1 MLIASLADLLTA
13 IYLAKFRQ
21 EEQQMRIETFRMERM
36 QCTYEHKVDYNLSES
51 GVLPLKIEELLNP
64 EQLAELASYRLKYA
78 PANGSPE
85 LRETIAQWYPGA
97 TGDHVTVVNGGAEA
111 NYMVLWALLERNE
124 RAAVMLPN
132 YLQTWGLARA
142 YAGRADA
149 IWLKE
154 ENKNGQSR
162 WALDLESL
170 ERAVT
175 KKTRLIV
182 ITNPN
187 NPTGGV
193 LTEAEMEAVVRAA
206 RRANAWLLADEIYR
220 GAELGSAMT
229 PSFWGRYDKLLI
241 TSGLSKAFGMPG
253 LRIGWIVGPPKT
265 IAKLCS
271 YHDYLTLTPNYISER
286 LARVALEPER
296 REQLIERTRSLL
308 RRQLPRLEA
317 WIHSHDD
324 ILSYI
329 PPVAGAI
336 AYIRYRLPVS
346 STALMNRVMKEQSVL
361 IMPGEFFG
369 MGKYLRLGYGY
380 DLDYTLRGLARLDEV
395 LNALK
400 KRGRQPHTEA
410 VRSGAA

>member
-1 MLIASLADLLTA
+1 
-13 IYLAKFRQ
+13 
-21 EEQQMRIETFRMERM
+21 MRIDTFRMERM
-36 QCTYEHKVDYNLSES
+36 QCTYENEVDYNLSES
-51 GVLPLKIEELLNP
+51 GVLPLKLEELLSP
-64 EQLAELASYRLKYA
+64 EQMKELTSWSLKYA

-85 LRETIAQWYPGA
+85 LRENIARWYPGA
-97 TGDHVTVVNGGAEA
+97 TPEHVTVVNGGAEA
-111 NYMVLWALLERNE
+111 NYMVLWSMLEKTD

-154 ENKNGQSR
+154 GRENGKLR
-162 WALDLESL
+162 WALDLKSL
-170 ERAVT
+170 ERAVS

-193 LTEAEMEAVVRAA
+193 LTETEMDAVVHAA

-220 GAELGSAMT
+220 GAELQRGLT

-253 LRIGWIVGPPKT
+253 LRIGWIAGPPKA
-265 IAKLCS
+265 IARLCS
-271 YHDYLTLTPNYISER
+271 YHDYLTLTPSYISER
-286 LARVALEPER
+286 LARIALESSC
-296 REQLIERTRSLL
+296 REQLIERTRAIL

-317 WIHSHDD
+317 WIHKHDD
-324 ILSYI
+324 IFSYI

-336 AYIRYRLPVS
+336 AYVRYKLPIS
-346 STALMNRVMKEQSVL
+346 SSALMNRVMKEQSVL
-361 IMPGEFFG
+361 IMPGDFFG

-380 DLDYTLRGLARLDEV
+380 DLDYTLRGLARVDEV

-400 KRGRQPHTEA
+400 AKRRPQVQA
-410 VRSGAA
+410 VHSGAA

>member
-1 MLIASLADLLTA
+1 
-13 IYLAKFRQ
+13 
-21 EEQQMRIETFRMERM
+21 MRIETFRMERM
-36 QCTYEHKVDYNLSES
+36 QCTYEHEVDYNLSES
-51 GVLPLKIEELLNP
+51 GVLPLKIEELLSP
-64 EQLAELASYRLKYA
+64 EQMKELGSYSLKYA
-78 PANGSPE
+78 QANGSPE
-85 LRETIAQWYPGA
+85 LRENIAQWYPGA
-97 TGDHVTVVNGGAEA
+97 TADHVTVVNGGAEA
-111 NYMVLWALLERNE
+111 NYMVLWSMLEKSD

-154 ENKNGQSR
+154 QQENGKWR
-162 WALDLESL
+162 WGLDLESL

-175 KKTRLIV
+175 KKTKLIV
-182 ITNPN
+182 ITNPS

-193 LTEAEMEAVVRAA
+193 LTEAEMDAVVRAA

-220 GAELGSAMT
+220 GAELRGGLT

-253 LRIGWIVGPPKT
+253 LRIGWIVGPPKM
-265 IAKLCS
+265 IACLCS
-271 YHDYLTLTPNYISER
+271 YHDYLTLTPTYVSDR
-286 LARVALEPER
+286 LATVALEPAR
-296 REQLIERTRSLL
+296 REQLIERTRSIV

-317 WIHSHDD
+317 WIHKHDD
-324 ILSYI
+324 IFTYI

-336 AYIRYRLPVS
+336 AYVRYKLPVS
-346 STALMNRVMKEQSVL
+346 STTLMNRVMKEQSVL

-380 DLDYTLRGLARLDEV
+380 DLDYTLRGLARVEEV
-395 LNALK
+395 LKALK
-400 KRGRQPHTEA
+400 RKARPRMEA

>member
-1 MLIASLADLLTA
+1 
-13 IYLAKFRQ
+13 
-21 EEQQMRIETFRMERM
+21 MRIETFRMERM
-36 QCTYEHKVDYNLSES
+36 QCTYENEVDYNLSES
-51 GVLPLKIEELLNP
+51 GVLPLKIDELLGP
-64 EQLAELASYRLKYA
+64 EEMKEFGSYSLKYA

-85 LRETIAQWYPGA
+85 LRENIAQWYPGA
-97 TGDHVTVVNGGAEA
+97 TADHVTVVNGGAEA
-111 NYMVLWALLERNE
+111 NYMVLWSMLEKSE

-154 ENKNGQSR
+154 RRENGKLR

-175 KKTRLIV
+175 KKTKLIV

-193 LTEAEMEAVVRAA
+193 LTEEEMEAVVRAA
-206 RRANAWLLADEIYR
+206 GRANAWLLADEIYR
-220 GAELGSAMT
+220 GAELQGGLT

-253 LRIGWIVGPPKT
+253 LRIGWIVGPPKA
-265 IAKLCS
+265 IANLCS
-271 YHDYLTLTPNYISER
+271 FHDYLTLTPNYVSER
-286 LARVALEPER
+286 LARIALEPAR
-296 REQLIERTRSLL
+296 RDQLIERTRTIL

-317 WIHSHDD
+317 WIHRHDD
-324 ILSYI
+324 IFTYV

-336 AYIRYRLPVS
+336 AYVRYKLPIS

-380 DLDYTLRGLARLDEV
+380 DLDYTLRGLARVEQV

-400 KRGRQPHTEA
+400 KPRMQA

>member
-1 MLIASLADLLTA
+1 
-13 IYLAKFRQ
+13 
-21 EEQQMRIETFRMERM
+21 MRIETFRMERM
-36 QCTYEHKVDYNLSES
+36 QCTYENEVDYNLSES
-51 GVLPLKIEELLNP
+51 GVLPLKIDELLGR
-64 EQLAELASYRLKYA
+64 EEMKEFGSYSLKYA

-85 LRETIAQWYPGA
+85 LRENIAQWYPGA
-97 TGDHVTVVNGGAEA
+97 TADHVTVVNGGAEA
-111 NYMVLWALLERNE
+111 NYMVLWSMLEMSE

-154 ENKNGQSR
+154 RRENGKLR

-175 KKTRLIV
+175 KKTKLIV

-193 LTEAEMEAVVRAA
+193 LTEEEMEAVVRAA
-206 RRANAWLLADEIYR
+206 GRANAWLLADEIYR
-220 GAELGSAMT
+220 GAELQGGLT

-253 LRIGWIVGPPKT
+253 LRIGWIAGPPKA
-265 IAKLCS
+265 IANLCS
-271 YHDYLTLTPNYISER
+271 YHDYLTLTPNYVSER
-286 LARVALEPER
+286 LARIALEPAR
-296 REQLIERTRSLL
+296 RDQLIERTRTIL

-317 WIHSHDD
+317 WIHRHDD
-324 ILSYI
+324 IFTYI

-336 AYIRYRLPVS
+336 AYVRYKLPIS

-380 DLDYTLRGLARLDEV
+380 DLDYTLRGLARVEQV

-400 KRGRQPHTEA
+400 KPRMQA

>member
-1 MLIASLADLLTA
+1 
-13 IYLAKFRQ
+13 
-21 EEQQMRIETFRMERM
+21 MRIETFRMERM
-36 QCTYEHKVDYNLSES
+36 QCTYENEVDYNLSES
-51 GVLPLKIEELLNP
+51 GVLPLKIDELLGR
-64 EQLAELASYRLKYA
+64 EEMKEFGSYSLKYA

-85 LRETIAQWYPGA
+85 LRENIAQWYPGA
-97 TGDHVTVVNGGAEA
+97 TADHVTVVNGGAEA
-111 NYMVLWALLERNE
+111 NYMVLWSMLEMSE

-154 ENKNGQSR
+154 RRENGKLR

-175 KKTRLIV
+175 KKTKLIV

-193 LTEAEMEAVVRAA
+193 LTEEEMEAVVRAA
-206 RRANAWLLADEIYR
+206 GRANAWLLADEIYR
-220 GAELGSAMT
+220 GAELQGGLT

-253 LRIGWIVGPPKT
+253 LRIGWIAGPPKA
-265 IAKLCS
+265 IANLCS
-271 YHDYLTLTPNYISER
+271 YHDYLTLTPNYVSER
-286 LARVALEPER
+286 LARIALEPAR
-296 REQLIERTRSLL
+296 RDQLIERTRTIL

-317 WIHSHDD
+317 WIHRHDD
-324 ILSYI
+324 IFTYI

-336 AYIRYRLPVS
+336 AYVRYKLPIS
-346 STALMNRVMKEQSVL
+346 SAALMNRVMKEQSVL

-380 DLDYTLRGLARLDEV
+380 DLDYTLRGLARVEQV

-400 KRGRQPHTEA
+400 KPRMQA

>member
-1 MLIASLADLLTA
+1 
-13 IYLAKFRQ
+13 
-21 EEQQMRIETFRMERM
+21 MRIETFRMERM
-36 QCTYEHKVDYNLSES
+36 QCTYENEVDYNLSES
-51 GVLPLKIEELLNP
+51 GVLPLKIDELLGR
-64 EQLAELASYRLKYA
+64 EEMKEFGSYSLKYA

-85 LRETIAQWYPGA
+85 LRENIAQWYPGA
-97 TGDHVTVVNGGAEA
+97 TADHVTVVNGGAEA
-111 NYMVLWALLERNE
+111 NYMVLWSMLEMSE

-154 ENKNGQSR
+154 RRENGELR

-175 KKTRLIV
+175 KKTKLIV

-193 LTEAEMEAVVRAA
+193 LTEEEMEAVVRAA
-206 RRANAWLLADEIYR
+206 GRANAWLLADEIYR
-220 GAELGSAMT
+220 GAELQGGLT

-253 LRIGWIVGPPKT
+253 LRIGWIAGPPKA
-265 IAKLCS
+265 IANLCS
-271 YHDYLTLTPNYISER
+271 YHDYLTLTPNYVSER
-286 LARVALEPER
+286 LARIALEPAR
-296 REQLIERTRSLL
+296 RDQLIERTRTIL

-317 WIHSHDD
+317 WIHRHDD
-324 ILSYI
+324 IFTYI

-336 AYIRYRLPVS
+336 AYVRYKLPIS
-346 STALMNRVMKEQSVL
+346 SAALMNRVMKEQSVL

-380 DLDYTLRGLARLDEV
+380 DLDYTLRGLARVEQV

-400 KRGRQPHTEA
+400 KPRMQA

>member
-1 MLIASLADLLTA
+1 
-13 IYLAKFRQ
+13 
-21 EEQQMRIETFRMERM
+21 MERM
-36 QCTYEHKVDYNLSES
+36 QCSYEHEVDYNLSES
-51 GVLPLKIEELLNP
+51 GVLPLTIEELLSP
-64 EQLAELASYRLKYA
+64 EQLAELTSYSLKYA
-78 PANGSPE
+78 PASGSPE
-85 LRETIAQWYPGA
+85 LRENIARWYPGA
-97 TGDHVTVVNGGAEA
+97 TADHVTVTSGGAEA
-111 NYMVLWALLERNE
+111 NYMVLWSMLEKGD
-124 RAAVMLPN
+124 RAAIMLPN

-142 YAGRADA
+142 YAGSADA

-154 ENKNGQSR
+154 RREDGKAR

-175 KKTRLIV
+175 KRTRLIV

-187 NPTGGV
+187 NPTGAV
-193 LTEAEMEAVVRAA
+193 LSETEMEAVVRAA

-220 GAELGSAMT
+220 GAELQADIT

-253 LRIGWIVGPPKT
+253 LRVGWIVGPPKM
-265 IAKLCS
+265 IARLCS

-286 LARVALEPER
+286 LARISMEPAR
-296 REQLIERTRSLL
+296 REQLLERTRTIL

-317 WIHSHDD
+317 WIHKHDD
-324 ILSYI
+324 ILTYI
-329 PPVAGAI
+329 PPQAGAI
-336 AYIRYRLPVS
+336 AYLRYNLPIS

-361 IMPGEFFG
+361 IMPGAFYG

-380 DLDYTLRGLARLDEV
+380 DLDYTLRGLARVDEV

-400 KRGRQPHTEA
+400 AKPRMHA

>member
-1 MLIASLADLLTA
+1 
-13 IYLAKFRQ
+13 
-21 EEQQMRIETFRMERM
+21 M
-36 QCTYEHKVDYNLSES
+36 QCTYEHEVDYNLSES
-51 GVLPLKIEELLNP
+51 GVLPLKLEELLNP
-64 EQLAELASYRLKYA
+64 EQMKELASYSLKYA
-78 PANGSPE
+78 QANGSPE
-85 LRETIAQWYPGA
+85 LRENIAQWYPGTTA
-97 TGDHVTVVNGGAEA
+97 DHVTVVNGGAEA
-111 NYMVLWALLERNE
+111 NYMVLWSMLEKSD

-154 ENKNGQSR
+154 QQENGKWR
-162 WALDLESL
+162 WGLDLESL

-175 KKTRLIV
+175 KKTKLIV

-193 LTEAEMEAVVRAA
+193 LTEAEMDAVVRAA

-220 GAELGSAMT
+220 GAELRGGLT

-253 LRIGWIVGPPKT
+253 LRIGWIVGPPKM
-265 IAKLCS
+265 IARLCS
-271 YHDYLTLTPNYISER
+271 YHDYLTLTPTYVSDR
-286 LARVALEPER
+286 LATIALKPVR
-296 REQLIERTRSLL
+296 REQLIERTRSIV

-317 WIHSHDD
+317 WIHKHDD
-324 ILSYI
+324 IFSYI

-336 AYIRYRLPVS
+336 AYVRYKLPIS

-380 DLDYTLRGLARLDEV
+380 DLDYTLRGLARVEEV
-395 LNALK
+395 LKALNMK
-400 KRGRQPHTEA
+400 ARPRMEA

>member
-1 MLIASLADLLTA
+1 
-13 IYLAKFRQ
+13 
-21 EEQQMRIETFRMERM
+21 MRIETFRMERM
-36 QCTYEHKVDYNLSES
+36 QCTFENEVDYNLSES
-51 GVLPLKIEELLNP
+51 GVLPLKIEELFSP
-64 EQLAELASYRLKYA
+64 EQLKEFASYSLKYA

-85 LRETIAQWYPGA
+85 LRENIAQWYPGA
-97 TGDHVTVVNGGAEA
+97 TADHVTVVNGGAEA
-111 NYMVLWALLERNE
+111 NYMVLWSMLEKSD

-142 YAGRADA
+142 YAGRAEA
-149 IWLKE
+149 IWLKQRRD
-154 ENKNGQSR
+154 NGKLR
-162 WALDLESL
+162 WALDVDSL

-175 KKTRLIV
+175 KKTKLIV

-193 LTEAEMEAVVRAA
+193 LTEEEMDLVVQAA

-220 GAELGSAMT
+220 GAELQGGLT

-253 LRIGWIVGPPKT
+253 LRIGWIVGAPKA
-265 IAKLCS
+265 IANLCS
-271 YHDYLTLTPNYISER
+271 YHDYLTLTPNYVSER
-286 LARVALEPER
+286 LARIALEPAR
-296 REQLIERTRSLL
+296 RDELIERTRAIL

-317 WIHSHDD
+317 WIHKHDD
-324 ILSYI
+324 VFTYI

-336 AYIRYRLPVS
+336 AYVRYKLPIS

-380 DLDYTLRGLARLDEV
+380 DLDYTLSGLARVDTV
-395 LNALK
+395 LGGLK
-400 KRGRQPHTEA
+400 SKSGPQ
-410 VRSGAA
+410 VRSVQSGAA

>member
-1 MLIASLADLLTA
+1 
-13 IYLAKFRQ
+13 
-21 EEQQMRIETFRMERM
+21 MRIDTFRMERM
-36 QCTYEHKVDYNLSES
+36 QCTYENEVDYNLSES
-51 GVLPLKIEELLNP
+51 GVLPLKIEELLSP
-64 EQLAELASYRLKYA
+64 EQLAELASYSLKYA

-85 LRETIAQWYPGA
+85 LRENIAQWYPGA
-97 TGDHVTVVNGGAEA
+97 SPEHVTVVNGGAEA
-111 NYMVLWALLERNE
+111 NYMILWSLLEKSD

-142 YAGRADA
+142 YAGRADT

-154 ENKNGQSR
+154 RRENGRLR
-162 WALDLESL
+162 WGLDLDSL

-193 LTEAEMEAVVRAA
+193 LTEVEMDAVVRAA
-206 RRANAWLLADEIYR
+206 RRAHAWLLADEIYR
-220 GAELGSAMT
+220 GAELQDGLT

-253 LRIGWIVGPPKT
+253 LRIGWIVGPPKM
-265 IAKLCS
+265 IARLHS

-286 LARVALEPER
+286 LARIALEPGR
-296 REQLIERTRSLL
+296 REQLIERTRGIL

-317 WIHSHDD
+317 WIHKHDD
-324 ILSYI
+324 IFAYI

-336 AYIRYRLPVS
+336 AYVRYKLPIS

-361 IMPGEFFG
+361 IMPGEFFA

-380 DLDYTLRGLARLDEV
+380 DLDYTLRGLARVDEV
-395 LNALK
+395 LNVLK
-400 KRGRQPHTEA
+400 TGKRARTSQPRTKA

>member
-1 MLIASLADLLTA
+1 
-13 IYLAKFRQ
+13 
-21 EEQQMRIETFRMERM
+21 MRIDTFRMERM
-36 QCTYEHKVDYNLSES
+36 QCTYENEVDYNLSES

-64 EQLAELASYRLKYA
+64 EQLAELASYSMKYA

-85 LRETIAQWYPGA
+85 LRENIAQWYPGA
-97 TGDHVTVVNGGAEA
+97 SPEHVTVVNGGAEA
-111 NYMVLWALLERNE
+111 NYMILWSLLEKSE

-154 ENKNGQSR
+154 RRENGKLR
-162 WALDLESL
+162 WALNLDSL

-193 LTEAEMEAVVRAA
+193 LSEAEMDAVVRAA
-206 RRANAWLLADEIYR
+206 RRAHAWLLADEIYR
-220 GAELGSAMT
+220 GAELQDGLT

-253 LRIGWIVGPPKT
+253 LRIGWIVGPPKM
-265 IAKLCS
+265 IARLHS

-286 LARVALEPER
+286 LARIALEPGR
-296 REQLIERTRSLL
+296 REQLMERTRSIL

-317 WIHSHDD
+317 WIHKHDD
-324 ILSYI
+324 IFTYI

-336 AYIRYRLPVS
+336 AYVRYKLPIS

-361 IMPGEFFG
+361 VMPGEFFA

-380 DLDYTLRGLARLDEV
+380 DLDYTLRGLARVDEV
-395 LNALK
+395 LKALK
-400 KRGRQPHTEA
+400 SGRPGSASGVHLA
-410 VRSGAA
+410 RSGAA

>member
-1 MLIASLADLLTA
+1 
-13 IYLAKFRQ
+13 
-21 EEQQMRIETFRMERM
+21 MRIETFRMERM
-36 QCTYEHKVDYNLSES
+36 QCTYENEVDYNLSES
-51 GVLPLKIEELLNP
+51 GVLPLKIEELLGP
-64 EQLAELASYRLKYA
+64 EEMKELGSYSLKYA
-78 PANGSPE
+78 SANGSPE
-85 LRETIAQWYPGA
+85 LRGNIAQWYPGA
-97 TGDHVTVVNGGAEA
+97 TADHVTVVNGGAEA
-111 NYMVLWALLERNE
+111 NYMVLWSMLEKSD

-154 ENKNGQSR
+154 RRENGKLR

-175 KKTRLIV
+175 KKTKLIV

-193 LTEAEMEAVVRAA
+193 LTDTEMDAVVRTA

-220 GAELGSAMT
+220 GAELQGALT

-253 LRIGWIVGPPKT
+253 LRIGWIVGPPKA
-265 IAKLCS
+265 IANLCS
-271 YHDYLTLTPNYISER
+271 YHDYLTLTPNYVSER
-286 LARVALEPER
+286 LARLALEPAR
-296 REQLIERTRSLL
+296 RDQLIERTRTIL

-317 WIHSHDD
+317 WIHRHDD
-324 ILSYI
+324 IFTYI

-336 AYIRYRLPVS
+336 AYVRYKLPIS

-380 DLDYTLRGLARLDEV
+380 DLDYTLRGLARVEQV

-400 KRGRQPHTEA
+400 KPRMQA

>member
-1 MLIASLADLLTA
+1 
-13 IYLAKFRQ
+13 
-21 EEQQMRIETFRMERM
+21 MRIDTFRMERM
-36 QCTYEHKVDYNLSES
+36 QCTYENEVDYNLSES
-51 GVLPLKIEELLNP
+51 GVLPLKIEELLSP
-64 EQLAELASYRLKYA
+64 EQMKELASYSLKYA

-85 LRETIAQWYPGA
+85 LRENIAQWYPGA
-97 TGDHVTVVNGGAEA
+97 TADHVTVVNGGAEA
-111 NYMVLWALLERNE
+111 NYMVLWSLLEKTG

-154 ENKNGQSR
+154 RREDGKPR
-162 WALDLESL
+162 WALDLDSL

-193 LTEAEMEAVVRAA
+193 LTEAEMDAVVGAA

-220 GAELGSAMT
+220 GAELQGGIT
-229 PSFWGRYDKLLI
+229 PCFWGRYDKLLI

-253 LRIGWIVGPPKT
+253 LRVGWIAGPPRM
-265 IAKLCS
+265 IAKLQS

-286 LARVALEPER
+286 LARIALEPAR
-296 REQLIERTRSLL
+296 REQLIERTGAIL

-317 WIHSHDD
+317 WIHQHDH
-324 ILSYI
+324 IFTYI

-336 AYIRYRLPVS
+336 AYVRYKLPIS

-380 DLDYTLRGLARLDEV
+380 DLDYTLRGLARVEKV

-400 KRGRQPHTEA
+400 TKAQPRMEA

>member
-1 MLIASLADLLTA
+1 
-13 IYLAKFRQ
+13 
-21 EEQQMRIETFRMERM
+21 MRIETFRMERM
-36 QCTYEHKVDYNLSES
+36 QCTYENEVDYNLSES
-51 GVLPLKIEELLNP
+51 GVLPLKIDELLGR
-64 EQLAELASYRLKYA
+64 EEMKEFGSYSLKYA

-85 LRETIAQWYPGA
+85 LRENIAQWYPGA
-97 TGDHVTVVNGGAEA
+97 TVDHVTVVNGGAEA
-111 NYMVLWALLERNE
+111 NYMVLWSMLEKSE

-154 ENKNGQSR
+154 RRENGKLR

-175 KKTRLIV
+175 KKTKLIV

-193 LTEAEMEAVVRAA
+193 LTEEEMEAVVRAA
-206 RRANAWLLADEIYR
+206 GRANAWLLADEIYR
-220 GAELGSAMT
+220 GAELQGGLT

-253 LRIGWIVGPPKT
+253 LRIGWIAGPPKA
-265 IAKLCS
+265 IANLCS
-271 YHDYLTLTPNYISER
+271 YHDYLTLTPNYVSER
-286 LARVALEPER
+286 LARIALEPAR
-296 REQLIERTRSLL
+296 RDQLIERTRTIL

-317 WIHSHDD
+317 WIHRHDD
-324 ILSYI
+324 IFTYI

-336 AYIRYRLPVS
+336 AYVRYKLPIS
-346 STALMNRVMKEQSVL
+346 SAALMNRVMKEQSVL

-380 DLDYTLRGLARLDEV
+380 DLDYTLRGLARVEQV

-400 KRGRQPHTEA
+400 KPRMQA

>member
-1 MLIASLADLLTA
+1 
-13 IYLAKFRQ
+13 
-21 EEQQMRIETFRMERM
+21 MRIDKFRMERM
-36 QCTYEHKVDYNLSES
+36 QCTYENEVDYNLSES
-51 GVLPLKIEELLNP
+51 GVLPLKIEELLGP
-64 EQLAELASYRLKYA
+64 EQLKDLASYSLKYA

-85 LRETIAQWYPGA
+85 LRENIAQWYPGA
-97 TGDHVTVVNGGAEA
+97 TADHVTVVNGGAEA
-111 NYMVLWALLERNE
+111 NYMVLWSLLEKTG

-132 YLQTWGLARA
+132 YLQTWGLAGA
-142 YAGRADA
+142 FAGRADA

-154 ENKNGQSR
+154 RRENGKPR
-162 WALDLESL
+162 WALDLDSL
-170 ERAVT
+170 ERAVS

-193 LTEAEMEAVVRAA
+193 LTEAEMEAVVKAA

-220 GAELGSAMT
+220 GAELQGGLT
-229 PSFWGRYDKLLI
+229 PSFWGRYNKLLI

-253 LRIGWIVGPPKT
+253 LRVGWIVGPPRM
-265 IAKLCS
+265 IAKLHS

-286 LARVALEPER
+286 LARIALQPAR
-296 REQLIERTRSLL
+296 REQLIERTRTIL

-317 WIHSHDD
+317 WIHRHDD
-324 ILSYI
+324 IFTYI
-329 PPVAGAI
+329 PPIAGAI
-336 AYIRYRLPVS
+336 AYVRYRLPIS
-346 STALMNRVMKEQSVL
+346 SIALMNRVMKEQSVL

-380 DLDYTLRGLARLDEV
+380 DLDYTLRGLARVDEV

-400 KRGRQPHTEA
+400 TKARPRM
-410 VRSGAA
+410 VDMRSGAA